1 MMQSRATDNL
11 IVLAQGRDAGGMLR
25 DVIDGRLQARDRI
38 GAVDAALAAVSTG
51 EISIDDLYRTLAE
64 ILVDTGAAWQGGTT
78 EVWEEHLTTSV
89 VRNIV
94 EACAPLIRKSAHPPI
109 GRTVVLCT
117 PPNEY
122 HDLGIRM
129 LADRFVLAGW
139 TAHLLGADLPVT
151 ELSSAVDE
159 LGAEAV
165 AVSVSTHFNRLTLR
179 SYVDALAEA
188 QPDVAIWVGGPAFAH
203 DHEDWPEAVDF
214 SSLPDVEGT

>member
-1 MMQSRATDNL
+1 MESRATDNL
-11 IVLAQGRDAGGMLR
+11 TVLAQGRDPAAMLR
-25 DVIDGRLQARDRI
+25 DVIDERLQARDRF

-51 EISIDDLYRTLAE
+51 EMSIDDLYRILADV
-64 ILVDTGAAWQGGTT
+64 LVDTGAAWQGGTT

-94 EACAPLIRKSAHPPI
+94 EACAPLLRKSARPPI

-122 HDLGIRM
+122 HDLGVRM

-139 TAHLLGADLPVT
+139 TTHLLGADVPVT
-151 ELSSAVDE
+151 ELISAVDQ

-165 AVSVSTHFNRLTLR
+165 AVSVSTHFSRLTLR
-179 SYVDALAEA
+179 SYVDALGEA
-188 QPDVAIWVGGPAFAH
+188 HPNLAIWVGGPAFAH

-214 SSLPDVEGT
+214 SSLPDIEGT

>member
-1 MMQSRATDNL
+1 
-11 IVLAQGRDAGGMLR
+11 MLR
-25 DVIDGRLQARDRI
+25 DVIDGRLQARDRF
-38 GAVDAALAAVSTG
+38 GAVDAALTAVSTG
-51 EISIDDLYRTLAE
+51 EMSIDDLYRILAD

-122 HDLGIRM
+122 HDLGVRM

-139 TAHLLGADLPVT
+139 TTHLLGADVPVA
-151 ELSSAVDE
+151 ELISAVDQ

-165 AVSVSTHFNRLTLR
+165 ALSVSTHLSRLTLR
-179 SYVDALAEA
+179 SYVDALGEA
-188 QPDVAIWVGGPAFAH
+188 HPNLAIWVGGPAFAH

-214 SSLPDVEGT
+214 SPLPDIEAT